1 MEKKEKSDL
10 FLGVFYGIRKKI
22 LLSFYILSI
31 TSCGIILIIGIGH
44 ITGASSKIQLGVA
57 LLISFAG
64 TVLGAILSV
73 ILDLPQIGYYFD
85 EIKND
90 IALKEIRTPEVFA
103 DRLTSLFCDYFTFY
117 FFTVRFCFVKI
128 EDFPYF
134 YSNDIILKII
144 GQPTLDEINLTSR
157 KTEDV
162 FYKGSYAFDNK
173 NIHLY
178 IIPIWFGE
186 RWLGAVGIFTPF
198 KLLKIF
204 QRYLNEIE
212 NLYIDDQLL
221 HVLNLYKANGRR
233 EAENIRTSIR
243 NRDL

>member
-1 MEKKEKSDL
+1 MVKKEKSDL
-10 FLGVFYGIRKKI
+10 FLGIFYSIRKKI

-31 TSCGIILIIGIGH
+31 TSCGIILIIGISH
-44 ITGASSKIQLGVA
+44 ITDASSKIQIGVA

-64 TVLGAILSV
+64 TIFGAVLSV

-103 DRLTSLFCDYFTFY
+103 DRLTSLFCDYFNFY

-128 EDFPYF
+128 EDYAYF
-134 YSNDIILKII
+134 YSDDAILKII
-144 GQPTLDEINLTSR
+144 DQSILDEIIITSQ

-162 FYKGSYAFDNK
+162 FYKGPYTFGNK
-173 NIHLY
+173 SIHLY

-186 RWLGAVGIFTPF
+186 AWLGTAGIFTSF

-204 QRYLNEIE
+204 QRYLNEME

-221 HVLNLYKANGRR
+221 HVLNLYKANGER
-233 EAENIRTSIR
+233 
-243 NRDL
+243 

>member
-1 MEKKEKSDL
+1 MGKKEKSDL
-10 FLGVFYGIRKKI
+10 FLGIFYSIRKKI

-31 TSCGIILIIGIGH
+31 TSFGIIIIIGISH
-44 ITGASSKIQLGVA
+44 IAGVSSKIQIGAA
-57 LLISFAG
+57 LLISFAA
-64 TVLGAILSV
+64 TVFGAILSV

-103 DRLTSLFCDYFTFY
+103 DRLTSLFCNYFNFF

-128 EDFPYF
+128 KNYAYF
-134 YSNDIILKII
+134 YSDDAILKITD
-144 GQPTLDEINLTSR
+144 QSALDEIIITSR

-162 FYKGSYAFDNK
+162 FYKGPYTFGNK
-173 NIHLY
+173 SVHLY

-186 RWLGAVGIFTPF
+186 TWLGTVGIFTPF

-204 QRYLNEIE
+204 QRYLNEME

-221 HVLNLYKANGRR
+221 HVLNLYKANGER
-233 EAENIRTSIR
+233 
-243 NRDL
+243 

>member
-1 MEKKEKSDL
+1 MIKKKKAGL
-10 FLGVFYGIRKKI
+10 FLGIFYGARKKI
-22 LLSFYILSI
+22 LLSFYILSV
-31 TSCGIILIIGIGH
+31 TSFGIILIMVIGH
-44 ITGASSKIQLGVA
+44 IAGATSNIQIGVVM
-57 LLISFAG
+57 LISFAG
-64 TVLGAILSV
+64 TLLGAILSV

-90 IALKEIRTPEVFA
+90 IALKEIRTPDLFA

-128 EDFPYF
+128 EDSEYF
-134 YSNDIILKII
+134 YSDDTILKII
-144 GQPTLDEINLTSR
+144 EQSTLDEIILTSQ

-162 FYKGSYAFDNK
+162 FYKGSYAFDKK

-178 IIPIWFGE
+178 IIPIWLGE
-186 RWLGAVGIFTPF
+186 RWLGAIGIFTPF
-198 KLLKIF
+198 KLLNIF

-221 HVLNLYKANGRR
+221 HVLTIYKANG
-233 EAENIRTSIR
+233 EK
-243 NRDL
+243 